1 MIKIRTTT
9 QIRKDRENIIIKF
22 FLWPYELIGII
33 MDKLDEL
40 TSNKLPYSIKLIL
53 SLSIV
58 VTSIF
63 IIYKSVSVFELP
75 KGLIILIVIIV
86 LYFIFRKR
94 K

>member
-86 LYFIFRKR
+86 L
-94 K
+94 